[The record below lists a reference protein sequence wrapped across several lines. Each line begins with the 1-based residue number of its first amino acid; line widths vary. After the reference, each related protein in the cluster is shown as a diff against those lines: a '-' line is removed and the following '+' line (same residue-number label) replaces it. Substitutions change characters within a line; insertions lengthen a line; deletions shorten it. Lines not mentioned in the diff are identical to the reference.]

1 MSEQF
6 DNAQPSAR
14 STSPLVDSW
23 MDYVQQATANA
34 TSMLQTSTG
43 GIDPQAWRR
52 QWVATLSQTTDAYL
66 RSPLFLQM
74 VKMHVDSLAG
84 AKQAAN
90 AQQDAPASD
99 DAPLTDDVQ
108 TMHSRL
114 RTLEQRLQAIQ
125 EAAEGK
131 SKTDKAELPGDS
143 RKDAANTPPE
153 TKGATPYEVVYEER
167 MMKVLRY
174 RSTSVR
180 FSEPILVCFALVNRP
195 YILDLQQER
204 SVIQR
209 LLERGFDV
217 YLIDW
222 GVPGQEEQS
231 LWLEDYI
238 CRFLKSAV
246 SFVCEHSGVPQI
258 SLLGYC
264 MGDTMATM
272 FTAVHQECV
281 RNLIL
286 MATPIDFAGDDGLL
300 NLWARKDYFDVDKLI
315 DAFGNCPGEFLQFVF
330 QLMKPVQNFAE
341 KQLAFCERLDDAAF
355 LDNFV
360 AVERWANDTIPVAGE
375 TFRQYV
381 KLLYQRNLLVSGL
394 MCLAGAQV
402 QLNAITCP
410 LLLLVA
416 DKDHLVPPNSTLAL
430 KQHVSS
436 RDVSTLSINAGHIG
450 LAVSSKAHRQLWPK
464 AAEWIAEHSTHC

>member
-6 DNAQPSAR
+6 DNAQPAAR
-14 STSPLVDSW
+14 SIPPLVDCW
-23 MDYVQQATANA
+23 TDYVQQATKNA
-34 TSMLQTSTG
+34 TSLLQTSSG
-43 GIDPQAWRR
+43 GIDHEAWRR
-52 QWVATLSQTTDAYL
+52 QWFDTLSQTTDAYL

-74 VKMHVDSLAG
+74 VKTHIDSLAG

-90 AQQDAPASD
+90 SQQAS
-99 DAPLTDDVQ
+99 AVTNSEPLTEDVRV
-108 TMHSRL
+108 MHSRL

-131 SKTDKAELPGDS
+131 SKSDKAKTHGESP
-143 RKDAANTPPE
+143 KDTSDRPPAK
-153 TKGATPYEVVYEER
+153 TGTTPYEVVYEER
-167 MMKVLRY
+167 MMKLLRY
-174 RSTSVR
+174 RSDSVQ
-180 FSEPILVCFALVNRP
+180 FAEPIVVCFALVNRP

-204 SVIQR
+204 SVVQR

-222 GVPGQEEQS
+222 GVPGKAEQS

-238 CRFLKSAV
+238 CQFLKNAV
-246 SFVCEHSGVPQI
+246 SFVCEHTNASQV

-264 MGDTMATM
+264 MGGTMATM

-300 NLWARKDYFDVDKLI
+300 NLWARKEYFDVDKLI

-355 LDNFV
+355 LDSFV

-394 MCLAGAQV
+394 MCLAGASV
-402 QLNAITCP
+402 QLSAIKCP

-430 KQHVSS
+430 KRHVSS
-436 RDVSTLSINAGHIG
+436 KDVSTLSINAGHIG

-464 AAEWIAEHSTHC
+464 AAEWIAEHSTGV